1 MSKIR
6 AGGQKQSMFIV
17 FVVYVIPL
25 MILQLHN
32 TELRECT
39 KAQSLFAAET
49 KAGAWQWEPCLV
61 VFISS
66 EYSHFEVAAQKTLL
80 WK

>member
-32 TELRECT
+32 TELREYT

-49 KAGAWQWEPCLV
+49 KAGAWQ
-61 VFISS
+61 
-66 EYSHFEVAAQKTLL
+66 
-80 WK
+80 

>member
-6 AGGQKQSMFIV
+6 AGGQKQLMFI
-17 FVVYVIPL
+17 VYVIPL

-49 KAGAWQWEPCLV
+49 KAGAWQ
-61 VFISS
+61 
-66 EYSHFEVAAQKTLL
+66 
-80 WK
+80 